1 MPKGHTNNPNG
12 RPKGSQNV
20 KTKAI
25 RDAYSEFIN
34 NNTKHFEKWL
44 KQVAEKNP
52 AKAIELISG
61 LSDFVLPKLARTE
74 LVGDE
79 EAPVSI
85 DLTQLDDKTL
95 AKLAELADKGKDKS
109 GTV

>member
-79 EAPVSI
+79 EQPINI
-85 DLTQLDDKTL
+85 DLTKIDDKTL
-95 AKLAELADKGKDKS
+95 AKLDKAFNKGEDKS
-109 GTV
+109 

>member
-79 EAPVSI
+79 EQPINV
-85 DLTQLDDKTL
+85 DLTKLDDKTL
-95 AKLAELADKGKDKS
+95 AKLDKAFNKGEDKS
-109 GTV
+109 